1 MEDKPGGGGTYTI
14 ENHQPVLC
22 LQLTEGSKHES
33 AGISILVYE
42 QHTCKDDGGNKA
54 TYCWMEN
61 TNIRPAM
68 SSIPME

>member
-1 MEDKPGGGGTYTI
+1 MEDMGEGGRTYTI

-33 AGISILVYE
+33 AGTSTLVYE
-42 QHTCKDDGGNKA
+42 QRKKMVVIIKKTH
-54 TYCWMEN
+54 CWMEN
-61 TNIRPAM
+61 TNIRPVM